1 MSERAQRRWRL
12 PVLLVCGLA
21 GAVLLLG
28 AGLAGAWV
36 WRLELAHAL
45 LVRTL
50 EDQGLGPVALRLDT
64 VEGHHFIA
72 REITLRGGA
81 LRLARLELGFSI
93 LDLLDRKLDSLTVE
107 GLRLDLE
114 RGPDGVLAG
123 GKPLLQPS
131 AGPAEGAGS
140 PLGGITIRS
149 FAVAD
154 TAIALHGPDGTL
166 VATLDTTLMIGGDGV
181 DAAAL
186 TASLTGPLAGAERH
200 ISLSASGMTLTLGAD
215 GGLRLGLAGVT
226 LGEAALPWQVRDG
239 AFSIARDP
247 AGTLGIELS
256 GATLRNLGRPALLI
270 PMSVSLQASL
280 KGEDMTFAGTV
291 KGRDLPALALGF
303 SGTYGLAAEVGA
315 VKLALA
321 PITFAPA
328 GLQPQAISPAF
339 DAGLKDV
346 TGRVSLGGELRLDGG
361 KVTSALDLV
370 LGQAGFTADV
380 LKVSAL
386 DGRIRITRPWP
397 LATAPRQNLKAVV
410 ASGGEQAAID
420 LTGQVLSPSRL
431 KLDILSIRAAGGEL
445 RGEGME
451 ADLARLRLAGRFD
464 VHHLDLAEV
473 TRLIGVEG
481 LAGTGSLDGV
491 LPIELEGTQ
500 FALRGGQLRATGP
513 GTLYYRPGSSLPA
526 QIADAGAEVSL
537 TLQALADFHYQTL
550 ALELEKA
557 PAGDGYVKLS
567 MTGSNP
573 AVLDNQPF
581 TFNIR
586 IESNFARLAE
596 LVLLGLRSAQDLL
609 GRAAG
614 SGRP

>member
-1 MSERAQRRWRL
+1 M
-12 PVLLVCGLA
+12 LA
-21 GAVLLLG
+21 YGVAAVVLLLG
-28 AGLAGAWV
+28 AALAGAWV
-36 WRLELAHAL
+36 WRLELAHGL

-50 EDQGLGPVALRLDT
+50 EDQGLGPVSLSLDT
-64 VEGHHFIA
+64 VEGNRFIA
-72 REITLRGGA
+72 REIALRGGA
-81 LRLARLELGFSI
+81 LRLARLELDFSL

-114 RGPDGVLAG
+114 QGAEGLLAG
-123 GKPLLQPS
+123 GKPLFQPS
-131 AGPAEGAGS
+131 AGPASGGS
-140 PLGGITIRS
+140 DPLGGIVIQS

-154 TAIALHGPDGTL
+154 TAIALHGPNGTL
-166 VATLDTTLMIGGDGV
+166 TATLDTTLAIGDEGI
-181 DAAAL
+181 DATAL
-186 TASLTGPLAGAERH
+186 TASLTGPLAGAERR
-200 ISLSASGMTLTLGAD
+200 ISLSASGMTLVLGAD
-215 GGLRLGLAGVT
+215 GGLRLGLAGVA
-226 LGEAALPWQVRDG
+226 LGEAALPWQVSD
-239 AFSIARDP
+239 AALTIERDP
-247 AGTLGIELS
+247 AGAIHADLS
-256 GATLRNLGRPALLI
+256 GAILRNLGRPALLI
-270 PMSVSLQASL
+270 PMRVSLQASL
-280 KGEDMTFAGTV
+280 KGEDMAFTGAVRGL
-291 KGRDLPALALGF
+291 DLPALALDF
-303 SGTYGLAAEVGA
+303 SGAYGLAAEAGA

-321 PITFAPA
+321 PLTFAPA

-339 DAGLKDV
+339 NAGLKEV
-346 TGRVSLGGELRLDGG
+346 TGKVSLGGELRLDKG
-361 KVTSALDLV
+361 KLTSALDLV
-370 LGQAGFTADV
+370 LDQAGFVADV

-397 LATAPRQNLKAVV
+397 LATAPGQNLKAVV

-420 LTGQVLSPSRL
+420 FTGQVLSPSRL
-431 KLDILSIRAAGGEL
+431 KLDLLSIQAAGGEL
-445 RGEGME
+445 RGAGME
-451 ADLARLRLAGRFD
+451 ADLARLKLAGRFE

-500 FALRGGQLRATGP
+500 FALHGGQLRASGP

-557 PAGDGYVKLS
+557 PAGEGYVKLS

-614 SGRP
+614 SGRL

>member
-1 MSERAQRRWRL
+1 MSKRAQRRWRL
-12 PVLLVCGLA
+12 PVLLAYGLA

-28 AGLAGAWV
+28 AALAGAWA
-36 WRLELAHAL
+36 WRLDLAHAL
-45 LVRTL
+45 LIRTL
-50 EDQGLGPVALRLDT
+50 EDQGLGPVTLNLDI
-64 VEGHHFIA
+64 VAGDRFIA
-72 REITLRGGA
+72 REIALRGGA
-81 LRLARLELGFSI
+81 LRLARLELGFSV
-93 LDLLDRKLDSLTVE
+93 LDLLDRKLDRLIVE

-114 RGPDGVLAG
+114 QGPEGLLAG
-123 GKPLLQPS
+123 GRPLFQPS
-131 AGPAEGAGS
+131 AGPATGGGNL
-140 PLGGITIRS
+140 LGGVTIQS
-149 FAVAD
+149 FAIAD
-154 TAIALHGPDGTL
+154 TVIALHGPNGTL
-166 VATLDTTLMIGGDGV
+166 AATLDTTLAIGDKEI

-186 TASLTGPLAGAERH
+186 TASLTGPLAGAARQ
-200 ISLSASGMTLTLGAD
+200 ISLSASGMTLALDSD
-215 GGLRLGLAGVT
+215 GGLRLGLAGLT
-226 LGEAALPWQVRDG
+226 LGEAALPWQVSDA
-239 AFSIARDP
+239 AFAIARDP
-247 AGTLGIELS
+247 AGALSLELS
-256 GATLRNLGRPALLI
+256 GAILRNLGRPALLI
-270 PMSVSLQASL
+270 PLSVSLQASL
-280 KGEDMTFAGTV
+280 KGEDMAFTGLF
-291 KGRDLPALALGF
+291 KGLDLPALALDV
-303 SGTYGLAAEVGA
+303 SGTYGLATEAGT

-339 DAGLKDV
+339 DPGLKEV
-346 TGRVSLGGELRLDGG
+346 TGRVSMGGELRLDKG

-370 LGQAGFTADV
+370 LNEAGFVADV

-386 DGRIRITRPWP
+386 DGKIRITRPWP

-410 ASGGEQAAID
+410 ASGGEQAAIEM
-420 LTGQVLSPSRL
+420 TGQVLSPSRL
-431 KLDILSIRAAGGEL
+431 KLDLLSVRAAGGEL

-451 ADLARLRLAGRFD
+451 ADLARLKLAGRFD

-491 LPIELEGTQ
+491 LPFELEGTQ
-500 FALRGGQLRATGP
+500 FALHGGQLRASGP
-513 GTLYYRPGSSLPA
+513 GTLYYRPGGSLPS